1 MAQQKQIKF
10 ALAICL
16 AILTGVI
23 TGCVNEK
30 NLYDPDLNKN
40 TLPSGKKEFG
50 FATRGDVKLSVNYGA
65 PGFKTLIKVYD
76 EKPIEGSSY
85 TVKEGLEPIYAA
97 YTDEN
102 GKFEGTMTIPTMT
115 SKVYLYTCM
124 IGLPQCVELEA
135 TASGFTYNAKQA
147 AQVRS
152 VGTRADANKWVDVS
166 SYPYKA
172 YANGGTRNDNVYS
185 LVTWDA
191 NGIPSGDQVTTV
203 TTVGNEAIGV
213 ISKRVT
219 EFLVNNNA
227 TGDKNKG
234 LLREPNQINIKT
246 PDGAEI
252 TVTYVGSKGEY
263 HNSFGYYYYKNESE
277 VSGAN
282 FMTAKKY
289 IIFPHAHKQALKAGD
304 SVKLLY
310 FDEKGKQQDKFPKG
324 YTVGWFLISNGFA
337 LTNNSFVKKID
348 EMWFQSNF
356 GINRNTCTSN
366 ETKDNR
372 QFITVYD
379 KTSKLRIVG
388 IEDMLGPN
396 GDDYMDLTFFVSTTP
411 DLGND
416 DDLAEVPDP
425 EPEVSTLSQSGTL
438 AFEDNWPNK
447 GDYDLN
453 DVAVEYKRDVTFNGD
468 NKATGLVETFKFIQN
483 DNAATYSDYFAY
495 QTDNIGT
502 ITAAEGCTVERE
514 TNSIIINGTSKANK
528 NKIFT
533 ITRTLNGDI
542 DKDAIL
548 NDFNPYIIV
557 ENIGKDRTEIHLPNA
572 RFTSNADQSK
582 PFTGVDAW
590 YIDKDG
596 KYPFAIN
603 IPMVGFKLSDER
615 TPIDETYPKFRTWA
629 DSNGTKDKDWYKQ

>member
-135 TASGFTYNAKQA
+135 TASGFTYNATKTPQGRGA
-147 AQVRS
+147 T
-152 VGTRADANKWVDVS
+152 TRAGVDTGS
-166 SYPYKA
+166 FPYKLLA
-172 YANGGTRNDNVYS
+172 SGTRNDNAYS
-185 LVTWDA
+185 IVQWDA
-191 NGIPSGDQVTTV
+191 NGVPSGDQVSQLTS
-203 TTVGNEAIGV
+203 IGSESIGT

-219 EFLVNNNA
+219 DFLVANND
-227 TGDKNKG
+227 GKNVGNKS
-234 LLREPNQINIKT
+234 LLRNPNQINIKA
-246 PDGAEI
+246 PADGMEI
-252 TVTYVGSKGEY
+252 NVTAVGAKGEFY
-263 HNSFGYYYYKNESE
+263 NSFGYYYYKTNEGMNTNTFYS
-277 VSGAN
+277 
-282 FMTAKKY
+282 MKKY
-289 IIFPHAHKQALKAGD
+289 IIFPNTEARFFKTGTT
-304 SVKLLY
+304 VKLVY
-310 FDEKGKQQDKFPKG
+310 FDENGKAQPKFPAG
-324 YTVGWFLISNGFA
+324 YTVGWFLISNGYGNTAPNVAQLNQLAYNGNPDFISYRNA
-337 LTNNSFVKKID
+337 CI
-348 EMWFQSNF
+348 SNDV
-356 GINRNTCTSN
+356 
-366 ETKDNR
+366 DNYR
-372 QFITVYD
+372 QFITIYD
-379 KTSKLRIVG
+379 EKSKLRIIG
-388 IEDMLGPN
+388 IEDSLYPKLN
-396 GDDYMDLTFFVSTTP
+396 ADDYMDLTFFVSTTP
-411 DLGND
+411 DLGNED
-416 DDLAEVPDP
+416 GLGEVPDP
-425 EPEVSTLSQSGTL
+425 EPEVSTLTQSGTL

-483 DNAATYSDYFAY
+483 DNAATYGDYFAY

-528 NKIFT
+528 NKTFT

-603 IPMVGFKLSDER
+603 IPIMGFKLSSEQK
-615 TPIDETYPKFRTWA
+615 PIDETYPKFRTWA
-629 DSNGTKDKDWYKQ
+629 DSNGTKDKDWYK